1 MAQHGLSLRHR
12 LRLTLHAVRAG
23 MTRYVGNRPWV
34 AGVAGTLV
42 ALAMSILTAVE
53 VGEGRRE
60 MLDHARQTSQNLVS
74 IISADLARNVE
85 IYNLSL
91 QSMVD
96 AARSPDT
103 WTLPVPARQAK
114 LFDRATTAAFLGG
127 AYVVGA
133 DGEVAAAQY
142 DDANTTVHLDDR
154 EYFQVQL
161 RNPAAGLYFSH
172 PFMSRLRGGMPSIAL
187 TRRIDDAQG
196 NFAGIALLAIR
207 IEYFQHLLDRIDTG
221 EQGSVSIV
229 MADGTLLARKPVD
242 GRDIGASV
250 AKSPTF
256 VPMTAH
262 DSGTYVSVSPVDGVR
277 RIVTYAHVPG
287 TPLIVAIAPAVDDVL
302 APWQHRSHVAAAL
315 TIGFGA
321 VFVVV
326 SWLLAF
332 ALRDKQRA
340 QAALLRLASTDPLT
354 GLSNRR
360 VLDKRLDD
368 EWKRARRD
376 DKPLSVLFID
386 IDHFKRFNDTY
397 GHESGDEVLVAVA
410 DCIASVARRSVDLV
424 ARYGGEEFAVV
435 LPDTSA
441 RGAFTVAEQIRRKVE
456 NRVIVRGHDAP
467 QAVTVSVGCATAL
480 PGATDF
486 ANGVELLA
494 AADAQLYVAKNEGR
508 NRTRSA
514 QWDEYSAVQGASST
528 GAAL

>member
-1 MAQHGLSLRHR
+1 MAPHGLSLRHR
-12 LRLTLHAVRAG
+12 LRLTLRAVRAG

-34 AGVAGTLV
+34 AGIAGTLV

-85 IYNLSL
+85 IYSLSL

-96 AARSPDT
+96 AAGDPLT
-103 WTLPVPARQAK
+103 WTLPVPVRQAM

-127 AYVVGA
+127 AYIVGA

-142 DDANTTVHLDDR
+142 ADANTTVHLDDR
-154 EYFQVQL
+154 EYFQVHQ

-172 PFMSRLRGGMPSIAL
+172 PFMSRLRGGKLSIAL

-196 NFAGIALLAIR
+196 RFAGIALLAIR

-221 EQGSVSIV
+221 EQGSVFIV
-229 MADGTLLARKPVD
+229 MADGTLLARKPID
-242 GRDIGASV
+242 ARAIGTSV

-256 VPMTAH
+256 APMTVH
-262 DSGTYVSVSPVDGVR
+262 DSGSYVSVSRVDGVR
-277 RIVTYAHVPG
+277 RIFTYTHVPG
-287 TPLIVAIAPAVDDVL
+287 TPLIVAVAPAVDDVL
-302 APWQHRSHVAAAL
+302 APWQRRSHVAAAL
-315 TIGFGA
+315 TISFGS
-321 VFVVV
+321 VFVLV

-340 QAALLRLASTDPLT
+340 QAALLRLAATDPLT
-354 GLSNRR
+354 GLNNRR

-368 EWKRARRD
+368 EWKRARREN
-376 DKPLSVLFID
+376 KPLSVLFID

-410 DCIASVARRSVDLV
+410 DCIASVVRRSADLV

-435 LPDTSA
+435 LPDTTA
-441 RGAFTVAEQIRRKVE
+441 QGAFAVAEQIRRKVE
-456 NRVIVRGHDAP
+456 NQVIVRGHDAP

-480 PGATDF
+480 PSATDV
-486 ANGVELLA
+486 ANGLELMA
-494 AADAQLYVAKNEGR
+494 AADGQLYVAKNEGR

-514 QWDEYSAVQGASST
+514 QWDEYSAAQGVSRT
-528 GAAL
+528 GAAP

>member
-1 MAQHGLSLRHR
+1 MAQNGLSLRHR

-96 AARSPDT
+96 AARDPDT
-103 WTLPVPARQAK
+103 WTLPVPARQAR

-172 PFMSRLRGGMPSIAL
+172 PFMSRLRGGKPSIAL

-207 IEYFQHLLDRIDTG
+207 IEYFQHLLDRIDPG

-340 QAALLRLASTDPLT
+340 QAALLRLASTDSLT

-441 RGAFTVAEQIRRKVE
+441 RGAFTVAEQIRHKVE

-486 ANGVELLA
+486 ANGAELLA

-514 QWDEYSAVQGASST
+514 QWEEYSAVQGASST